1 MNEFTQEGIPMSSLR
16 DVYAEKALCQI
27 PRLLS
32 SQDRNRFSPTHGCMN
47 REYWLC
53 RATDFPS
60 SIAQFGTHALAL
72 AYAHAMP
79 GNPYHGHPK
88 ILEWALAGMEYW
100 TRIQHRDGSFDEF
113 YPNERG
119 WAGPTGFLL
128 YVMCD
133 TYRLLEP
140 HLPADLRERVLQAAH
155 RAALFLART
164 DEAGVLANH
173 HAMAVLPLVEAHAL
187 LGDPKLET
195 AFKQKLDIFFHYCR
209 DEGWCL
215 EYDGAD
221 PGYLSATISFIAKT
235 RRHYEDE
242 RFLPHLRKWVEF
254 SSYFVYPNGHYGGTM
269 GSRQTLHFYPH
280 GYELLAGEIPLAA
293 AVADRMLRGLRDGAL
308 VPPEIQGERYF
319 VYRIPEFLLA
329 YLDYGPRPE
338 NLPALPYEREPFQT
352 FFPQARILVRRS
364 ETSYT
369 LVNAA
374 KGGVFKHFPLP
385 EGRLKVNNCGLLGRL
400 ENGVIFTSQWIDESH
415 EVQHGEN
422 EITIAGRCHKIPAK
436 VFTPWKFILF
446 RLAVLLLGW
455 HEKTAYHLKGG
466 IRNLLMLGN
475 RPLPVRFKRFIRW
488 KEDGLEILTRI
499 WLEGSVRVADMQVG
513 DEFPARYV
521 PQSRYFQPQELDI
534 RGYVLTAEDLLQLN
548 RQRTLSV
555 VERYASGDAESR
567 FSVEG

>member
-1 MNEFTQEGIPMSSLR
+1 MTSLR
-16 DVYAEKALCQI
+16 NVYAEKALSQI

-32 SQDRNRFSPTHGCMN
+32 AQDRNRFSPTYGCMN

-72 AYAHAMP
+72 VYAHEMP
-79 GNPYHGHPK
+79 GNPYYGHPK

-119 WAGPTGFLL
+119 WAGHTGFLL

-133 TYRLLEP
+133 TFRRLQP
-140 HLPADLRERVLQAAH
+140 QIPAVLQEQVMKAAH
-155 RAALFLART
+155 QAALFLART
-164 DEAGVLANH
+164 DESGVLANH
-173 HAMAVLPLVEAHAL
+173 HAMAVLPLVEAYML
-187 LGDPKLET
+187 LGDKKLEA

-221 PGYLSATISFIAKT
+221 PGYLSATISFMAKT

-242 RFLPHLRKWVEF
+242 RFLPQLRKWVEF
-254 SSYFVYPNGHYGGTM
+254 SSYFVYPNGHYGGTI

-280 GYELLAGEIPLAA
+280 GYELLAQEIPLAA
-293 AVADRMLRGLRDGAL
+293 AVAERMLQGLRDGAL

-329 YLDYGPRPE
+329 YLDYGPRPDP
-338 NLPALPYEREPFQT
+338 LPPLPYERHPFQI
-352 FFPQARILVRRS
+352 FFPEAQILVRK
-364 ETSYT
+364 EAASYT

-374 KGGVFKHFPLP
+374 KGGVVKHFPLP
-385 EGRLKVNNCGLLGRL
+385 GGQLKVNNCGLLGIL
-400 ENGVIFTSQWIDESH
+400 DNGVLFTSQWIDEHH
-415 EVQHGEN
+415 EVHLSEN

-455 HEKTAYHLKGG
+455 HEKSAYYLKGS
-466 IRNLLMLGN
+466 IRKLLMLGN
-475 RPLPVRFKRFIRW
+475 RPLPVRFKRRIRW
-488 KEDGLEILTRI
+488 KEEELEILTRI
-499 WLEGSVRVADMQVG
+499 WLEGSIHVSGLQVG

-521 PQSRYFQPQELDI
+521 PQSRYFQPQELDV
-534 RGYVLTAEDLLQLN
+534 RGYVLTPEDLMQLN
-548 RQRTLSV
+548 RHRTLSV
-555 VERYASGDAESR
+555 VERYVEGEPVSR
-567 FSVEG
+567 FSVGG